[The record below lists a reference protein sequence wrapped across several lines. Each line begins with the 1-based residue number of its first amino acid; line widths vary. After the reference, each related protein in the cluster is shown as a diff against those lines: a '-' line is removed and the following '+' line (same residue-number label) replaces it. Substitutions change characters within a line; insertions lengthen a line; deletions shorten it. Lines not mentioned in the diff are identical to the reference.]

1 MSNKCSEVVQLCREM
16 VAVGSVNPQDKAVS
30 DDVYGEE
37 RMAELVLGW
46 LAGHGLDAELQTVTP
61 GRTNVV
67 AWAAGVDGAKTL
79 LLTGHTDTVDIKD
92 MTVEPFDAAVR
103 DGRLYGRGACDTKG
117 PLAAMM
123 IAFRDRVR
131 AGQLPCNLVFLAT
144 CDEEYGMSGSRYYAK
159 HTTEPLA
166 GGVFAEPTGLQTV
179 VAHKGALRLRM
190 RSKGRSCHGSSPQL
204 GANAIY
210 GMARAVLIAERYA
223 ETLGQRQADELLGL
237 ETLAVTMVNGGQQ
250 INVIPDSCQ
259 ATIDW
264 RVLPGRKAEQCR
276 AELAEVLA
284 AEGCGGIDVELLND
298 FAPMATDADS
308 GLVAGLLAAAKR
320 AGAPGNATA
329 WAGAT
334 DAGSFVN
341 VGIPTPIF
349 GPGGVEQAH
358 TPDEYIEISQ
368 LEKGVAAY
376 GYFLAGDWG
385 I

>member
-1 MSNKCSEVVQLCREM
+1 MSNKHSEVVQLCREM

-46 LAGHGLDAELQTVTP
+46 LAGSGLDVELQTVTP
-61 GRTNVV
+61 GRANVV
-67 AWAAGVDGAKTL
+67 ARVSGVDSSKTL
-79 LLTGHTDTVDIKD
+79 LLTGHMDTVDIKD
-92 MTVEPFDAAVR
+92 MTVEPFAAAVR
-103 DGRLYGRGACDTKG
+103 DGRLYGRGSCDTKG

-123 IAFRDRVR
+123 IAFRERVR

-144 CDEEYGMSGSRYYAK
+144 CDEEYGMTGSRFYAR
-159 HTTEPLA
+159 HTTEQLA

-179 VAHKGALRLRM
+179 IAHKGALRLRM
-190 RSKGRSCHGSSPQL
+190 RSKGKSCHGSSPQL
-204 GANAIY
+204 GVNAIY
-210 GMARAVLIAERYA
+210 GMARAVLIAERHA
-223 ETLGQRQADELLGL
+223 DTLGKRQANELLGI

-284 AEGCGGIDVELLND
+284 EEGCGEIAVEVLND
-298 FAPMATDADS
+298 FAGMATDADS
-308 GLVAGLLAAAKR
+308 GLVGRLLAAAKR
-320 AGAPGNATA
+320 AGGPGNTTA

-334 DAGSFVN
+334 DAGSFVDL
-341 VGIPTPIF
+341 GIPTPIF
-349 GPGGVEQAH
+349 GPGRVEQAH

-368 LEKGVAAY
+368 LEDGLAAY
-376 GYFLAGDWG
+376 GEFLAGDWG